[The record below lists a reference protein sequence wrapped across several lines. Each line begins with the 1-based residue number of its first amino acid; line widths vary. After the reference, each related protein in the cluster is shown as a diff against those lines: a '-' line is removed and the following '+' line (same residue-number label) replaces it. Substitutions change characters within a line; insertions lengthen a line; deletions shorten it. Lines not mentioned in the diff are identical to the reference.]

1 MWLQIW
7 KSCWSKD
14 TWNQDQKWKIF
25 THHIKHFS
33 CPQCNS
39 KSANLLI
46 WRYIKIRTNM
56 TTYLA
61 ALNGTLNRRIW
72 GPKDAWKSEPKW
84 KTIHLLLIRLWICKS
99 CWSKDTWK
107 SAQKWKTIQLFLIK
121 LKICESCW
129 SKDKWKSRPKWKPF
143 SRSYP
148 QIMTFWSEK
157 AWTKTQISLVKYA

>member
-14 TWNQDQKWKIF
+14 TWKSGPKWKIF

-33 CPQCNS
+33 CSQCNF

-46 WRYIKIRTNM
+46 WRYIKIRTNL

-72 GPKDAWKSEPKW
+72 GPKNAWKSEPKW
-84 KTIHLLLIRLWICKS
+84 KTIHLLLKL
-99 CWSKDTWK
+99 
-107 SAQKWKTIQLFLIK
+107 

-129 SKDKWKSRPKWKPF
+129 SKDTYKSAPKWKTIQLLLMQLKSANPADLKIHQNKDQN
-143 SRSYP
+143 RNH
-148 QIMTFWSEK
+148 
-157 AWTKTQISLVKYA
+157 